1 MRDARFL
8 KKRENNEIRKVFKK
22 ESKKTMRDARFS
34 KKEKENDE
42 RRQLSSRKR
51 EVGPLGNVCKRI
63 HIACP
68 SFPWKKRK
76 RTNSI
81 LFRGELFVKFYL
93 ISIKCWPISP
103 KLPLANTKPIGIP
116 QRIPILGFVIFKVTL
131 KSIKKNY
138 VIFVF
143 GLIKTKTSLPASF
156 SSCSQK
162 PSFRFSWCSESE
174 LLGTWSKS
182 NQTETQKNQEF
193 WPAGLLPIP

>member
-1 MRDARFL
+1 MRDARFS
-8 KKRENNEIRKVFKK
+8 KK
-22 ESKKTMRDARFS
+22 EKENMRGFQKKELNKIMRDARFS

-93 ISIKCWPISP
+93 ISIKC
-103 KLPLANTKPIGIP
+103 
-116 QRIPILGFVIFKVTL
+116 
-131 KSIKKNY
+131 
-138 VIFVF
+138 
-143 GLIKTKTSLPASF
+143 
-156 SSCSQK
+156 
-162 PSFRFSWCSESE
+162 
-174 LLGTWSKS
+174 
-182 NQTETQKNQEF
+182 
-193 WPAGLLPIP
+193 

>member
-93 ISIKCWPISP
+93 ISIKC
-103 KLPLANTKPIGIP
+103 
-116 QRIPILGFVIFKVTL
+116 
-131 KSIKKNY
+131 
-138 VIFVF
+138 
-143 GLIKTKTSLPASF
+143 
-156 SSCSQK
+156 
-162 PSFRFSWCSESE
+162 
-174 LLGTWSKS
+174 
-182 NQTETQKNQEF
+182 
-193 WPAGLLPIP
+193 